1 MLLQPLAVAA
11 QEAVYPLGVD
21 EPPLEAG
28 VDITDPFADEP
39 APLENSVEQPE
50 PEAVISEDLLP
61 PWDLELQ
68 ANRQWF
74 ESGLQ
79 RFVATGDVTL
89 RLAGGRLQADRLEY
103 SPANRVIWARG
114 AVRFQRGNQYL
125 QASLLRYNLLQGE
138 GEIQDVYGVI
148 DLATSPTDLNLDAPL
163 SGTPQGNAA
172 EQQQRLQLR
181 ANPPKPGTLVPPAS
195 VAPLPA
201 AEPMACP
208 PEIPP
213 LRSRLPGPWAVTAW
227 GGQMTDATFGET
239 FVFSGTARPET
250 LFGLGVTRRLV
261 DADPFAIELDG
272 NVLYHSAT
280 LNRRLR
286 YTGGIPDS
294 QKDRAVT
301 EAQNFWEGTLGI
313 GIRWWIQ
320 PWLSFAAIEGVSLN
334 SALSN
339 YEAAS
344 WENSAQFLNYLA
356 AEIAIQFNHQWSAV
370 GRIHHRSGAYGT
382 YSGAEEAVTAT
393 SSAFVRFGTTA
404 QPPLQ
409 GETDPPPLG
418 CPGAEPVDRDR
429 FLLLEQQLESVVFDG
444 HQLSKRLMCSRS
456 GGRATSPWRSRRSS
470 GAMPLPHWING
481 FDVQPRSG

>member
-1 MLLQPLAVAA
+1 MLLQPFAVAA
-11 QEAVYPLGVD
+11 QEAVFPLGVD

-39 APLENSVEQPE
+39 APLENSVEQPQ

-68 ANRQWF
+68 SNRQWF

-79 RFVATGDVTL
+79 RFVAKGDVTL

-356 AEIAIQFNHQWSAV
+356 AEIAISSIFLTAGS
-370 GRIHHRSGAYGT
+370 RSSNKLAISPESRSKPRVSCVRSFEPVAIDGL
-382 YSGAEEAVTAT
+382 AEEQLQLI
-393 SSAFVRFGTTA
+393 A
-404 QPPLQ
+404 QPVQTHLNYGQVRNRTLRNQNRCAKGSDSTSFIWGGYAPRRPL
-409 GETDPPPLG
+409 LKVS
-418 CPGAEPVDRDR
+418 C
-429 FLLLEQQLESVVFDG
+429 
-444 HQLSKRLMCSRS
+444 CRS
-456 GGRATSPWRSRRSS
+456 LRKP
-470 GAMPLPHWING
+470 N
-481 FDVQPRSG
+481 

>member
-1 MLLQPLAVAA
+1 MWLILLLMNNLHQ
-11 QEAVYPLGVD
+11 
-21 EPPLEAG
+21 
-28 VDITDPFADEP
+28 
-39 APLENSVEQPE
+39 
-50 PEAVISEDLLP
+50 
-61 PWDLELQ
+61 
-68 ANRQWF
+68 
-74 ESGLQ
+74 
-79 RFVATGDVTL
+79 
-89 RLAGGRLQADRLEY
+89 DRLEY
-103 SPANRVIWARG
+103 SPANRVIWVRG

-163 SGTPQGNAA
+163 SGTPEGNVA
-172 EQQQRLQLR
+172 ELEQRIQLQ
-181 ANPPKPGTLVPPAS
+181 ANPPKSGTLVPPAS

-213 LRSRLPGPWAVTAW
+213 LRSRLPGPWALTAW

-239 FVFSGTARPET
+239 FVFSGTPRPET

-261 DADPFAIELDG
+261 DADPFAIEFDG

-286 YTGGIPDS
+286 YTGGIPDA

-301 EAQNFWEGTLGI
+301 EAQSFWEGTLGI

-320 PWLSFAAIEGVSLN
+320 PWLSFAAVEGVSLN

-339 YEAAS
+339 YESAS

-356 AEIAIQFNHQWSAV
+356 AEIAVQFSHQWSAV

-382 YSGAEEAVTAT
+382 YSGAEEG
-393 SSAFVRFGTTA
+393 SNGYLLGLRYNFGTTA

-418 CPGAEPVDRDR
+418 CPGAEGVLRDR
-429 FLLLEQQLESVVFDG
+429 FLPLEQRLESVVFDG
-444 HQLSKRLMCSRS
+444 PSAQQAPEEQPTVEPSPEITPVQQLQQ
-456 GGRATSPWRSRRSS
+456 RRE
-470 GAMPLPHWING
+470 AIAALDQRVE
-481 FDVQPRSG
+481 DVQPRSGLTFERRVASGDLAGIGNAEAQFGRARPDQLDTLASTKNEGLIRGEITHWRFQSPRLLLLFSTA